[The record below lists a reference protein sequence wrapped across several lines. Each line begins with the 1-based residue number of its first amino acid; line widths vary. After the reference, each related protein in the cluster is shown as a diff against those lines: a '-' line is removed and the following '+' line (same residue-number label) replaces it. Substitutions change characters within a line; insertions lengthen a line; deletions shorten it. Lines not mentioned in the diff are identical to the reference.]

1 MASAVRHRS
10 SNLGRDDSFQ
20 FLDSYRLDKL
30 LTETA
35 PHPGAQHHCI
45 RIAHGE
51 PVTGVP
57 ESNRNT
63 EPGGVFSALGVKKPA
78 ASQALSLL

>member
-45 RIAHGE
+45 RIGTANRS
-51 PVTGVP
+51 PVYRRATGTP
-57 ESNRNT
+57 NRA
-63 EPGGVFSALGVKKPA
+63 ECSVHWA
-78 ASQALSLL
+78 